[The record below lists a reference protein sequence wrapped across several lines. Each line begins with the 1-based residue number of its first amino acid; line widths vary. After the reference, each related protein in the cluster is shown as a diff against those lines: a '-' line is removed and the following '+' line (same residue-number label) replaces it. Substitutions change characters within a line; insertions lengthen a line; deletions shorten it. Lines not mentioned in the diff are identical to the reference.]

1 MAKCCIK
8 EFKRLIRRRR
18 IAVKY
23 TVSFS
28 LLTVLIITFL
38 LGGTFILLC
47 KQELAGEIPLAGY
60 KDVNILHSAA
70 NDNIESYYKDRKEIL
85 VLHSYHSEMPW
96 VKLEEQGIKS
106 VFQQEKQAVLFF
118 DYMDTKYNITPGY
131 LDSLY
136 KFYEQ
141 KYKGKKFD
149 AVIVTDDAAYDFA
162 VAYQQELF
170 PLTPIIFC
178 GVNYFDEADIKDK
191 EWVTGIIEDIDIKS
205 TIDVAL
211 SLQPQVRKIVVI
223 NDETAVG
230 KANKQ
235 LLENIMPAFKE
246 RVQFVF
252 LEKMAMSEIL
262 EQVAALSDD
271 TIVLLMTFNVDK
283 NDTIFSY
290 EESGDLIGAK
300 SRVPIYCFWDFYLQ
314 HGMLGGKVTSGYNQG
329 KAAGEMARSIVFDG
343 AKSANMPVIKESL
356 QQYMFDFNALRKA
369 GIKEEELP
377 AGSVIVNKPVTFYET
392 YKSLV
397 WFWMVLFVVL
407 LFLVT
412 VLAININRRRKVE
425 EEIRQFNRELETQVF
440 ERTKALQDT
449 NSALRQTL
457 DDLQQARRHLVESE
471 KMALLGELVAGIAH
485 EINTPVGNSITA
497 ISHLA
502 VITGEFN
509 QKFLNSQMKKSDL
522 ETYLESC
529 DKVSKIIFTNLER
542 AAELI
547 SSFKKVAVDQLVE
560 ERRNFEVREYI
571 QDVLVSLKPQLKK
584 AQHKINV
591 TCPEGINVYWYPG
604 AFWQIISNMLNNS
617 ILHAYDSDESG
628 TISITI
634 SHDAGIVTLTYA
646 DDGKGMEPEVQKK
659 IFEPFFTTRRGAG
672 GTGLGMHI
680 VYNLVVFKMEG
691 TIECTSQLGIGT
703 VFTVKLPE
711 RLQGKGEG
719 NHV

>member
-1 MAKCCIK
+1 M
-8 EFKRLIRRRR
+8 IRRRR
-18 IAVKY
+18 IAVKNA
-23 TVSFS
+23 VSFT

-47 KQELAGEIPLAGY
+47 KQELAEEIPLSGY
-60 KDVNILHSAA
+60 TDVNILHSAA
-70 NDNIESYYKDRKEIL
+70 NGNIESYYKDRKEIL

-106 VFQQEKQAVLFF
+106 VFQQEKQAILSF

-136 KFYEQ
+136 TFYEQ

-162 VAYQQELF
+162 VAYQQKLF

-191 EWVTGIIEDIDIKS
+191 EWVTGIIEDVDIKS

-211 SLQPQVRKIVVI
+211 SLQPQVKKVVVI

-252 LEKMAMSEIL
+252 LEKMAMSEVL
-262 EQVAALSDD
+262 EQVATLSDD

-314 HGMLGGKVTSGYNQG
+314 HGMLGGKVTSGYDQG
-329 KAAGEMARSIVFDG
+329 KAAGEMTRRIVFEG
-343 AKSANMPVIKESL
+343 AKPTDMPVIKESM
-356 QQYMFDFNALRKA
+356 QQYMFDFNTLRKT
-369 GIKEEELP
+369 GIKEEQLP

-397 WFWMVLFVVL
+397 WFLIVLFVVL

-425 EEIRQFNRELETQVF
+425 EEIRQFNRVLETQVF
-440 ERTKALQDT
+440 ERTQALQDT

-457 DDLQQARRHLVESE
+457 DDLQLARRHLVETE

-502 VITGEFN
+502 VTTGEFN
-509 QKFLNSQMKKSDL
+509 QKFLDSQMKKSDL
-522 ETYLESC
+522 EAYLESC
-529 DKVSKIIFTNLER
+529 KKVSTIIATNLER

-547 SSFKKVAVDQLVE
+547 RSFKKVAVDQLVE
-560 ERRNFEVREYI
+560 EKRDFEVGEYI
-571 QDVLVSLKPQLKK
+571 QDVLVSLKPQFKK
-584 AQHKINV
+584 NQHKINV
-591 TCPEGINVYWYPG
+591 TCPEGIKVNWYPG

-617 ILHAYDSDESG
+617 ILHAYEPEESG

-634 SHDAGIVTLTYA
+634 SYADGIVTLIYA
-646 DDGKGMEPEVQKK
+646 DDGKGMEPEVAKK
-659 IFEPFFTTRRGAG
+659 IFEPFFTTRRGTG

-691 TIECTSQLGIGT
+691 TIECASQLGMGT

-711 RLQGKGEG
+711 SLQAKGEG